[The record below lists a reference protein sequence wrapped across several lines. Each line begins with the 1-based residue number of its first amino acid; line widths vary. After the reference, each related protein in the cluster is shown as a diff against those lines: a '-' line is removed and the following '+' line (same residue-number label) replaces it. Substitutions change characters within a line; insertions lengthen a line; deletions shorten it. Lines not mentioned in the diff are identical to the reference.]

1 MLRFMKREIKELWLG
16 DEFKPAKAN
25 IKRTKLKGGSSNPI
39 VFHDYD
45 SYIAKFQKN
54 NKTTDD
60 TYTPKDIYEAV
71 LNYVRS
77 IYPMEGKEVLRPFYP
92 GGDYEH
98 AEYPEDGVVIDNPP
112 FSMFSKICKFY
123 SENNIPFFIFGPGLT
138 IFSCLKYCS
147 AVIIAPQIEF
157 SNGAKVK
164 CNFATNLI
172 GDTLVAISQELS
184 KAIAACP
191 SQNQK
196 VNLPKYRYPQELLS
210 VSDFQTMAKG
220 NLPFSVNR
228 NEAVIVRNLDNHPKK
243 GDLFGKH
250 LLISGAAAVK
260 AAAVKAAAV
269 KAAEKKAAEK
279 KAAEKKAAEKKA
291 IPIELSDR
299 EKRIINNLK

>member
-1 MLRFMKREIKELWLG
+1 MEIIRKQ
-16 DEFKPAKAN
+16 
-25 IKRTKLKGGSSNPI
+25 RLKGGSRNPI
-39 VFHDYD
+39 VFHDYK
-45 SYIAKFQKN
+45 SFIAKFQDKE
-54 NKTTDD
+54 KTTDD
-60 TYTPKDIYEAV
+60 TYTPPDIYEAV
-71 LNYVRS
+71 LKYVRS

-112 FSMFSKICKFY
+112 FSIFTKICKFY
-123 SENNIPFFIFGPGLT
+123 SERRIPFFIFGPGLT

-147 AVIIAPQIEF
+147 VVVVATTIEF
-157 SNGAKVK
+157 SNGAKVR

-172 GDTLVAISQELS
+172 GDTLVTISPELS

-196 VNLPKYRYPQELLS
+196 VNLPKFRYPQELLS

-228 NEAVIVRNLDNHPKK
+228 NEAVIVSNLDNHPKRK
-243 GDLFGKH
+243 SGLYGYH
-250 LLISGAAAVK
+250 LLISESTSLK

-269 KAAEKKAAEK
+269 N
-279 KAAEKKAAEKKA
+279 A
-291 IPIELSDR
+291 IPIELSER
-299 EKRIINNLK
+299 ERAIVDNL

>member
-1 MLRFMKREIKELWLG
+1 MEREIKELWLS

-25 IKRTKLKGGSSNPI
+25 IKKKRISGGSQNPI

-77 IYPMEGKEVLRPFYP
+77 IYPMGGKEVLRPFYP

-112 FSMFSKICKFY
+112 FSMFTKICKFY

-147 AVIIAPQIEF
+147 AVVVASQIEF
-157 SNGAKVK
+157 SNGARVK
-164 CNFATNLI
+164 CNFATNLL
-172 GDTLVAISQELS
+172 GDVLVTISPELS
-184 KAIAACP
+184 EAIAACP
-191 SQNQK
+191 SQNHK
-196 VNLPKYRYPQELLS
+196 VNLTKYRYPEELLS

-220 NLPFSVNR
+220 NLQFSVRR

-243 GDLFGKH
+243 SGLFGEH
-250 LLISGAAAVK
+250 LLISEASAVK
-260 AAAVKAAAV
+260 ASAVKAAAV

-279 KAAEKKAAEKKA
+279 KAAAAKA
-291 IPIELSDR
+291 IPVPLSDR